1 MKQKTITTKKRRWA
15 VRAACALLVGAS
27 VAPLGS
33 CSDDVLTGQPEWLGN
48 SIYER
53 LQEEGK
59 YTTVLRLIDDLD
71 QREVLGHTGSKTLFV
86 ADDDAYQKWFQGND
100 WGVTRYEQLT
110 NAQKKLLLNNSM
122 INNAYLIELM
132 SNVSGTPPVEGMA
145 MRRET
150 AVSIYD
156 SVYIM
161 PPSEMPNT
169 KAWAELKARGK
180 GTAILKDATTP
191 PMIHFLP
198 AYMTYNKITSEDL
211 SILTNGQATS
221 ANEAWVN
228 GKKVVERDITC
239 KNGYIQKVD
248 GVIESSPNM
257 AEIIRQHPQMSHWS
271 HLLDRFSA
279 PYPNDPATEQYRR
292 IYNNEDS
299 VFTMRYFSKRSMGG
313 DKLERLPDG
322 ITTVDATLSFDPG
335 WNHYMYDNTMG
346 YDLHYDAGA
355 MLVPT
360 NEALE
365 AWWNGD
371 GRDLQDEYGPKVNSG
386 SGFSVHDM
394 DSIPD
399 QTLAKLLN
407 VNMLDVF
414 SSTVPSK
421 FETILND
428 AKDVLGITKADVDSC
443 FMGCN
448 GVVYMVNKVFTPAE
462 FSSVAYPALAHQST
476 MNVIYWAL
484 SGADGALAELNF
496 LPYLLSMQ
504 STYALLLPSNEAMKH
519 YIDPST
525 YGNVDIASGIENPWM
540 VEFKW
545 DSSKTI
551 SQRVQASRH
560 KTNVD
565 ADGNI
570 TQLGVAQSSVSASVY
585 QKMLADLMDQL
596 IIVIPEKGMSLEKY
610 VEQGY
615 SLFKTKGGTLLRV
628 TKGSNGNLAFEG
640 GWQME
645 HNSKKLEASEVFEKS
660 NGNGRSYLLNEQMPL
675 GAQKSLNMTL
685 QEHPE
690 YSAFQKVI
698 NYGNLLLPKLNKKYN
713 PGNADNGNRNFSL
726 FDNYNYTVFVP
737 SNDAITDLQDQQLLP
752 TWDLMVKK
760 FDDKLT
766 HTDPTGTIK
775 YSNRIDSLC
784 YAEGWYDKFGS
795 SSTDKATI
803 QLNVDTCLM
812 TILANFARYH
822 VMDRSVAIGMAPEA
836 GMTGNSYESMK
847 RNPQTGRFYPLVV
860 DYDQHSITVTDAMG
874 NPQTIRDD
882 DQNMEGLYNNICR
895 EYWFEGTGFS
905 ARLFMGSD
913 AVVHLIDKPL
923 LYENMKPWRQV
934 VEEYLKSK

>member
-1 MKQKTITTKKRRWA
+1 MKRKTITMKKRRWA

-27 VAPLGS
+27 VATTVSS
-33 CSDDVLTGQPEWLGN
+33 CSDDVLTGQPSWLGN

-53 LQEEGK
+53 LQEEGQ

-86 ADDDAYQKWFQGND
+86 ASDSAYREWYKGND
-100 WGVTRYEQLT
+100 WGVTGYEQLT
-110 NAQKKLLLNNSM
+110 TPQKKLLLNNSM

-150 AVSIYD
+150 AVSLYD
-156 SVYIM
+156 SIYIM
-161 PPSEMPNT
+161 PVSEMPST
-169 KAWAELKARGK
+169 KAWAELREKGKAV
-180 GTAILKDATTP
+180 AVLKDATTP

-198 AYMTYNKITSEDL
+198 AYMSFNKITSEDL

-221 ANEAWVN
+221 ASEAWVN

-257 AEIIRQHPQMSHWS
+257 AEILRQHPQMSRWS
-271 HLLDRFSA
+271 QLVDRFSA
-279 PYPNDPATEQYRR
+279 PYYNATATREYNR

-299 VFTMRYFSKRSMGG
+299 VYNLRYFSKRSMGG
-313 DKLERLPDG
+313 QPQTTLPDG
-322 ITTVDATLSFDPG
+322 TTQASATLSFDPG
-335 WNHYMYDNTMG
+335 WNHYMYANTMD

-355 MLVPT
+355 MIVPT

-365 AWWNGD
+365 EWWNGD
-371 GRDLQDEYGPKVNSG
+371 GRDLQDEYKEW
-386 SGFSVHDM
+386 

-399 QTLAKLLN
+399 ATLAKLIN

-421 FETILND
+421 FNTILND
-428 AKDVLGITKADVDSC
+428 AKDVLGITKANVDSC

-448 GVVYMVNKVFTPAE
+448 GVVYLVNKVFTPAE
-462 FSSVAYPALAHQST
+462 YSSVAYPALAHEST

-484 SGADGALAELNF
+484 SGADGAIAELNF

-525 YGNVDIASGIENPWM
+525 YGNMQGDSIENPWM
-540 VEFKW
+540 VEFYYDMTKNL
-545 DSSKTI
+545 SN
-551 SQRVQASRH
+551 RVQASRWN
-560 KTNVD
+560 TNID

-570 TQLGVAQSSVSASVY
+570 TQLNRAQETMASNVY
-585 QKMLADLMDQL
+585 QKMLADLVDQL
-596 IIVIPEKGMSLEKY
+596 IIVIPQKGMSLEQY

-615 SLFKTKGGTLLRV
+615 SYFKTKGGTLLRV
-628 TKGSNGNLAFEG
+628 TKGDNGNLAFEG

-645 HNSKKLEASEVFEKS
+645 HNGKKLQTDEVFEKS

-675 GAQKSLNMTL
+675 GAQKSLYMTL
-685 QEHPE
+685 REHPE
-690 YSAFQKVI
+690 YEGFQKVLS
-698 NYGNLLLPKLNKKYN
+698 YGELLSLKLNNKYN
-713 PGNADNGNRNFSL
+713 PANTKNGNMNMRL

-737 SNDAITDLQDQQLLP
+737 STESITRLQEQQLLP
-752 TWDLMVKK
+752 TWSILERDFEDGAEHK
-760 FDDKLT
+760 
-766 HTDPTGTIK
+766 DPTGEIT

-784 YAEGWYDKFGS
+784 YAEGWYDNYTDGS
-795 SSTDKATI
+795 ADAKEILMA
-803 QLNVDTCLM
+803 QVDTCLTNIM
-812 TILANFARYH
+812 ADFARYH

-847 RNPQTGRFYPLVV
+847 RNPQTGRFYPLFV
-860 DYDQHSITVTDAMG
+860 DYDQNSLTVTDAK
-874 NPQTIRDD
+874 NNVQQVQRR
-882 DQNMEGLYNNICR
+882 EGLYNNICR
-895 EYWFEGTGFS
+895 EYWFEGSGFQ

-913 AVVHLIDKPL
+913 AVVHLIDQPL
-923 LYENMKPWRQV
+923 LYEEMKPWRQV
-934 VEEYLKSK
+934 VEEYLKSKLI